1 MIALAK
7 KLFRSLGIEVSR
19 YSSAADSP
27 TLAHALERLRATG
40 IGFRTVIDVGASNG
54 YWSKKLTSTFGSR
67 THLLLDANRGH
78 ETDLKRECQQHPNW
92 QYMIAPIGETP
103 AEAYFDDSDP
113 WGGHLSASRL
123 NARYKPCKMT
133 TIDLVVGE
141 KQLIGPYLLKLDT
154 HGVEIP
160 ILNGSAQTL
169 KDTNVLVIE
178 VYNFDFGPPAVP
190 FWDLCKHLV
199 TLGFRPI
206 DLFDILYRPLDR
218 ALWQF
223 DLTFAR
229 SDLPLFRDARYRAE
243 A

>member
-19 YSSAADSP
+19 YSPAADSP
-27 TLAHALERLRATG
+27 TLAHALDRLRATG
-40 IGFRTVIDVGASNG
+40 VDFRTVIDVSASNG
-54 YWSKKLTSTFGSR
+54 NRSKKLTATFESR

-92 QYMIAPIGETP
+92 QYVIAPIGEAP
-103 AEAYFDDSDP
+103 AEAYFDDSNP
-113 WGGHLSASRL
+113 LGGHLSASRL
-123 NARYKPCKMT
+123 NARYKPCKVI

-141 KQLIGPYLLKLDT
+141 KQLMGPHLIKLDT

-160 ILNGSAQTL
+160 ILNGSVQTL

-190 FWDLCKHLV
+190 F
-199 TLGFRPI
+199 
-206 DLFDILYRPLDR
+206 
-218 ALWQF
+218 
-223 DLTFAR
+223 
-229 SDLPLFRDARYRAE
+229 
-243 A
+243 